1 MNTWYDVPDGS
12 PFPATNLPYGA
23 FSPATSRRGSA
34 SRSATTCSTWRRS
47 PRPRVST
54 GGTFRVAVAEPVPGD
69 GPAGLVGGPVL
80 AAELLEHEGYRDL
93 VESHLVPRAEVTLH
107 LPFEVA
113 DYVDFYSSQHHAEN
127 VGRIFRPDG
136 DALTPNW
143 KHLPIGY
150 HGRSGTVV
158 VSGTDVVRPSGQRKP
173 PDADAARRSGRR
185 CDSTSRPRSGSSS
198 ACRRRSG
205 TPVPT
210 EDFREHVFGVCL
222 VNDWSARDLQAWE
235 YVPLGPFLGKSFAT
249 SVSPWVV
256 PLDALLDGPGRRA
269 GAGPGGAALPRAAA
283 ADWGLDLELEVSW
296 NGTVVSRPP
305 FAGMYWTPDQQLAH
319 LTVNGASLR
328 TGDLFASGTV
338 SGPERDQRGS
348 FLELSWNGTEPVTLA
363 DGSTRTFLEDGDE
376 VSVTAWAPGADG
388 QPDRLRRGHRPGGP
402 GPRLTGVRRQDVTNG
417 SSSAPTSEST
427 SVSSRSPRRT

>member
-1 MNTWYDVPDGS
+1 MDSWVEIPERS
-12 PFPATNLPYGA
+12 PFPATNLPYGV
-23 FSPATSRRGSA
+23 FSYDGEA
-34 SRSATTCSTWRRS
+34 
-47 PRPRVST
+47 PRV
-54 GGTFRVAVAEPVPGD
+54 GVALGD
-69 GPAGLVGGPVL
+69 DVLDLAPL
-80 AAELLEHEGYRDL
+80 AAAEGLDGGHVFEAPSLNPFMALGPPAWRAVRAWLIELVTQEAHREL
-93 VESHLVPRAEVTLH
+93 VEGHLVAQSDVTLQ
-107 LPFEVA
+107 LPFQVA

-127 VGRIFRPDG
+127 VGRLFRPDS

-158 VSGTDVVRPSGQRKP
+158 ASGTEIVRPCGQRKP
-173 PDADAARRSGRR
+173 ADA
-185 CDSTSRPRSGSSS
+185 SRPTYGPSMRLDIEAEVGFVVGVPSRHGD
-198 ACRRRSG
+198 AV
-205 TPVPT
+205 PV
-210 EDFREHVFGVCL
+210 DAFADHVFGVCL

-256 PLDALLDGPGRRA
+256 PLDALEAARVPGA
-269 GAGPGGAALPRAAA
+269 EQDPPVLPYLGRG
-283 ADWGLDLELEVSW
+283 ADWGLDLSLEVEW

-338 SGPERDQRGS
+338 SGAGREERGS
-348 FLELSWNGTEPVTLA
+348 FLELSWNGSEPVTID

-376 VSVTAWAPGADG
+376 VSVSAWAAGADG
-388 QPDRLRRGHRPGGP
+388 TRIGFGSV
-402 GPRLTGVRRQDVTNG
+402 TGRV
-417 SSSAPTSEST
+417 APA
-427 SVSSRSPRRT
+427 R